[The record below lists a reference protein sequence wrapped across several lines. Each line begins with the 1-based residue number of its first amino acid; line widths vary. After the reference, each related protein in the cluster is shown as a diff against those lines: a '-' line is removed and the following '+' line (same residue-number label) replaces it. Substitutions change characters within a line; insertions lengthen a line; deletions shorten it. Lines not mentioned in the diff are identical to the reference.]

1 MSNVD
6 LLSLENV
13 TVSFTVGGLYS
24 RRTINA
30 VENVSFRIPNEP
42 IITALIGESGSGK
55 TTIAKAILGL
65 VKPTSGRVL
74 YKGRDIF
81 EVMKE
86 DALWYRKEVQAV
98 FQDPYEVY
106 NPFYKVERVLRIP
119 IQKFKLA
126 SDEEEAKKLIDSTL
140 EAIGLRPQDVLGRYP
155 HQLSGGERQRL
166 LLARVLLIKPKLVV
180 ADEPVSM
187 IDVSLKAIFL
197 DNLRLLKE
205 KYGISCLYIEHD
217 LNTAYYVAD
226 NSIVLNYGRV
236 VEIGD
241 MESIIREP
249 LHPYTNTLVNSILTP
264 DPGSRKTGKGQF
276 RTQEKTL
283 RELRPKT
290 GCIYQKRC
298 PKVWEKCLNERPD
311 LIEVKKGHYVACFL
325 YK

>member
-6 LLSLENV
+6 LLKLENV
-13 TVSFTVGGLYS
+13 TVSFNVGGLYS

-30 VENVSFRIPNEP
+30 VEDVSFRIPNEP
-42 IITALIGESGSGK
+42 NITALIGESGSGK
-55 TTIAKAILGL
+55 TTIAKVILGL
-65 VKPTSGRVL
+65 VKPTSGRIL
-74 YKGRDIF
+74 YKGKDIF
-81 EVMKE
+81 QIMKE

-126 SDEEEAKKLIDSTL
+126 CDEEEAKKLIDSTL

-166 LLARVLLIKPKLVV
+166 LLARILLIKPKLVI

-197 DNLRLLKE
+197 DNLRLLRE

-249 LHPYTNTLVNSILTP
+249 LHPYTKTLVDSILNP
-264 DPGSRKTGKGQF
+264 DPRFRKTGKGQF

-298 PKVWEKCLNERPD
+298 PKVWEKCLNDRPD

-325 YK
+325 YE